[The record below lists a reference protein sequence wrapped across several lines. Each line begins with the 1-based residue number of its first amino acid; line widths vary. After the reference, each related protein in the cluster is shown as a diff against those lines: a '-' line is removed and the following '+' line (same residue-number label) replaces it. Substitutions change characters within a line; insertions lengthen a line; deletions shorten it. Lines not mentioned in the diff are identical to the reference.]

1 MTYLNHAPVVHRRK
15 AGPVVVVGTMAS
27 IFAAIWIVTG
37 NVDQNIAA
45 AMIGAILIGIALL
58 QPRVA
63 IVLTYMYLAVMG
75 DVRRYIVSESGTIK
89 NDPLLL
95 VGPAVAAVLLASG
108 LAKRRTM
115 LRTQTSALVFALMIV
130 MVLEMLNPLQGGL
143 SVGLAG
149 GLFFIVPLLWFWIGQ
164 AWSDSEFL
172 KNVLVRVVV
181 PLAVLASV
189 LGLMQG
195 TIGYL
200 HYEAVWF
207 RMTTESASRPDMR
220 PFSFFCSWG
229 EYPFYLGIA
238 LVVVLA
244 PLFIGKLRVV
254 AVLAPLFVWA
264 MIVQSVREAI
274 LESLLALCVVWAVQG
289 RSRATMSARLVLA
302 GIMGLG
308 LLVLGMTALKNVE
321 SKVVQQ
327 NLAHSADGFL
337 EIENSTAGTHL
348 DLIADG
354 LVYGFTH
361 PIGLGL
367 GGPTIAGAAE
377 GGFSSEMD
385 FSDVFIACGV
395 VGGILNLILMFAVLR
410 GVIVYWRDHR
420 DLAALYV
427 LAIIVLELGHWLAGG
442 SYATSA
448 IVWFGIGTIDR
459 MLASATATG
468 PAPVIA
474 RTEQVLPLRSRFAP
488 AR

>member
-1 MTYLNHAPVVHRRK
+1 
-15 AGPVVVVGTMAS
+15 
-27 IFAAIWIVTG
+27 
-37 NVDQNIAA
+37 
-45 AMIGAILIGIALL
+45 
-58 QPRVA
+58 
-63 IVLTYMYLAVMG
+63 
-75 DVRRYIVSESGTIK
+75 
-89 NDPLLL
+89 
-95 VGPAVAAVLLASG
+95 
-108 LAKRRTM
+108 
-115 LRTQTSALVFALMIV
+115 
-130 MVLEMLNPLQGGL
+130 
-143 SVGLAG
+143 LAG

-308 LLVLGMTALKNVE
+308 LLVLGMTALKNVDVE